1 VKAIVN
7 NLVLSLALFA
17 SVVVHVI
24 LLLIHFVMPATP
36 PAKAVDQGLEVIL
49 VNARTEKRPNQA
61 QALAQVNLE
70 GGGAHE
76 EGRAKSPLP
85 DMAKI
90 ENGED
95 VLKAKRRIEELEER
109 QKKLI
114 DQVRAERDFRSAQ
127 VMDKQKPDDVAS
139 KLSGRDRVDSN
150 KIFARTVA
158 EISQRIEDQNK
169 RPKKTVVSP
178 STHAVAHAQYSMLV
192 QQKIEKI
199 GTLNFPKKDGQ
210 KLYGEVIISIPI
222 FQNGAIYEDEGGA
235 KIERS
240 SGNPVLDRAALKILK
255 SAAPFGAFPK
265 DLQLKGNGSVLIFVH
280 VFKFTREEKLETE
293 MRDGNVN

>member
-1 VKAIVN
+1 VKAIVD
-7 NLVLSLALFA
+7 NLVLSLAIFA

-24 LLLIHFVMPATP
+24 VLLLHFVMPVTP
-36 PAKAVDQGLEVIL
+36 PPKAIDQGLEVIL
-49 VNARTEKRPNQA
+49 VNARTEKRPHQA
-61 QALAQVNLE
+61 QALAQVSLE

-76 EGRAKSPLP
+76 QGRAKSPLP

-114 DQVRAERDFRSAQ
+114 DQIRAERNFRSAQ
-127 VMDKQKPDDVAS
+127 VLDKQKPEDVTTNTA
-139 KLSGRDRVDSN
+139 GQDRVDSN
-150 KIFARTVA
+150 KVFARTVA

-192 QQKIEKI
+192 QQKIEKV
-199 GTLNFPKKDGQ
+199 GTLNFPKSNGQ
-210 KLYGEVIISIPI
+210 KIYGEVIISIPI

-235 KIERS
+235 KVERT
-240 SGNPVLDRAALKILK
+240 SGNPILDRAALKILK

-265 DLQLKGNGSVLIFVH
+265 NMQLAGNGSVLVFVH